1 MQQKLYTIVIVL
13 LLSAVNLAGRSKR
26 VNQIPNG
33 VSFRCANCHID
44 PGGGERNK
52 FGTTVE
58 NSFLDGSGNVIWGSA
73 LAGIDSD
80 LDDKT
85 NGEELQDANG
95 EWTSGSANPGDA
107 NLVSN
112 PGDPSSTT
120 DVHVTA
126 FRVPTTMHL
135 HQNYPNPFNPSTTI
149 SFSLA
154 ENITISLRI
163 YNSLGHPVRE
173 LVHGILLAGKHDIY
187 WNGLN
192 EVGEVMGS
200 GVYIAKLEG
209 GGKGT
214 RVDYPSLASFE
225 SFHLNV

>member
-1 MQQKLYTIVIVL
+1 MKSTYSLAICFI
-13 LLSAVNLAGRSKR
+13 LLSVVTSDARSKR

-44 PGGGERNK
+44 PGGGGERNK

-58 NSFLDGSGNVIWGSA
+58 NNYLDGSGNVIWGLA

-95 EWTSGSANPGDA
+95 EWSSGSANPGDA

-120 DVHVTA
+120 DVHVAA

-135 HQNYPNPFNPSTTI
+135 HQNYPNPFNPSTRI
-149 SFSLA
+149 SFTLPKHAHVSLDVYNTLGQRVKTLMDQSLSMGVHQA
-154 ENITISLRI
+154 VWDGTNDSGEAVTNGLYFYSLR
-163 YNSLGHPVRE
+163 SELGVQ
-173 LVHGILLAGKHDIY
+173 
-187 WNGLN
+187 
-192 EVGEVMGS
+192 
-200 GVYIAKLEG
+200 
-209 GGKGT
+209 T
-214 RVDYPSLASFE
+214 RKMMFMK
-225 SFHLNV
+225 

>member
-1 MQQKLYTIVIVL
+1 MKSTYSLAICFI
-13 LLSAVNLAGRSKR
+13 LLSVVTSDARSKR

-44 PGGGERNK
+44 PGGGGERNK

-58 NSFLDGSGNVIWGSA
+58 NNYLDGSGNVIWGLA

-95 EWTSGSANPGDA
+95 EWSSGSANPGDA

-120 DVHVTA
+120 DVHVAA

-149 SFSLA
+149 SFSLS
-154 ENITISLRI
+154 ENTTISLRI

-173 LVHGILLAGKHDIY
+173 LVHGALQAGKHDIY

-192 EVGEVMGS
+192 EDGEVIGS
-200 GVYIAKLEG
+200 GVYLARLESNDSS
-209 GGKGT
+209 KT
-214 RVDYPSLASFE
+214 IQMLMIK
-225 SFHLNV
+225 